1 MGETIDDFHTRAA
14 PRCPGTWGIFYDLP
28 QSTPPTTT
36 TRDFDFIQQEETKGK
51 PLVRIRADRDDLAD
65 IFSRA
70 NRAIGTRTAVPVL
83 QGLLCE
89 ATGSHLRVTG
99 TDHEMTVRAST
110 QVEVMEEGRA
120 VIPGKLLAD
129 AVRRMPAGTVTIGSA
144 DGDVE
149 ILGRGPRFS
158 IRPLNAEDF
167 PEMADSPG
175 EGVEVDGEALAH
187 AIDQVVVAA
196 SADSARPILTGV
208 LFETSPEGL
217 RMVATDSYRLSMRD
231 LPGVGLDGTGLLPAR
246 GLREMARTVGAPK
259 VTARLGEREAVFSS
273 DRGVLR
279 LRLIE
284 GSFPKYRSLLP
295 DSYPNQV
302 VVLKEDI
309 LDALGRVSLVAEDH
323 IPVRLKLIEGGV
335 EVTVSRQDV
344 GGESE
349 HLPGTY
355 TGSDSEVS
363 VAFNP
368 RYLADGVGAVP
379 GESVRIRVIDGVRPS
394 VVDGGE
400 GEDFLY
406 LLMPVRV

>member
-1 MGETIDDFHTRAA
+1 M
-14 PRCPGTWGIFYDLP
+14 
-28 QSTPPTTT
+28 
-36 TRDFDFIQQEETKGK
+36 
-51 PLVRIRADRDDLAD
+51 RIRAERDDLAD

-89 ATGSHLRVTG
+89 VSGSHLWVTG
-99 TDHEMTVRAST
+99 TDHEMTVKAAT
-110 QVEVMEEGRA
+110 EVEVMDEGRS

-129 AVRRMPAGTVTIGSA
+129 AVRRMPPGPVTIGTT
-144 DGDVE
+144 DGE
-149 ILGRGPRFS
+149 IEIVGKGPRFS
-158 IRPLNAEDF
+158 VRPLNVEDF
-167 PEMADSPG
+167 PEISESAG
-175 EGVEVDGEALAH
+175 EGVEVDGDELAEA
-187 AIDQVVVAA
+187 INQVVVAA
-196 SADSARPILTGV
+196 SSDSARPILTGV
-208 LFETSPEGL
+208 LFESSPEGV
-217 RMVATDSYRLSMRD
+217 RMVSTDSYRLAVRD
-231 LPGVGLDGTGLLPAR
+231 LGGVGLEGTGLVPAR
-246 GLREMARTVGAPK
+246 GLRELPRTIGATK
-259 VTARLGEREAVFSS
+259 VTARLGDREAVFSS
-273 DRGVLR
+273 DRGTLR

-302 VVLKEDI
+302 VVRKEDI

-323 IPVRLKLIEGGV
+323 IPVRLKLVEGGV
-335 EVTVSRQDV
+335 EVTVTRQDV

-349 HLPGTY
+349 HLPGTF
-355 TGSDSEVS
+355 TGSDEEVS

-368 RYLADGVGAVP
+368 RYLADGVGAIA
-379 GESVRIRVIDGVRPS
+379 GDEVRIQVIDGVRPS